1 MVCVQRASGS
11 GVVAKFLNTEAWT
24 FSARGACIYAG
35 SCVLVFVHMHEDP
48 CSVMFVCVRVFV
60 RASVCGVSVRPS
72 VCWRF
77 GLSIYLSVC
86 VSLSIYLSVCLS
98 SICLYLS
105 IYLSIPLSGDIRS
118 VGKSGDIRSLSPIC
132 SKVGHYAITG
142 GRASL
147 THDRIGFWMEKK
159 ICSTREGMELYHP
172 RVGEIVENQLNSTR
186 PREKRTAD
194 AENASPH

>member
-77 GLSIYLSVC
+77 CLSICLSV
-86 VSLSIYLSVCLS
+86 SLYLSVCLS
-98 SICLYLS
+98 VCHLSVYLS
-105 IYLSIPLSGDIRS
+105 IYLSIYLSLCPGI
-118 VGKSGDIRSLSPIC
+118 
-132 SKVGHYAITG
+132 
-142 GRASL
+142 
-147 THDRIGFWMEKK
+147 
-159 ICSTREGMELYHP
+159 
-172 RVGEIVENQLNSTR
+172 
-186 PREKRTAD
+186 
-194 AENASPH
+194 